1 MPRVSRIPVKKYVYK
16 DLLDSF
22 VNLIIDFREE
32 TEVKAFLN
40 DFLTPEEKLMLSKR
54 LILALMIKKNFSVE
68 DIRGI
73 LRVSKATVHS
83 MKHWLS
89 YKKGIEIGVEKL
101 RKREKSKRKGGGN
114 RFLKMLELGLSTKR
128 DMRARA
134 KLLSG
139 DY

>member
-1 MPRVSRIPVKKYVYK
+1 MPRVSRIPVKKDVYK

-22 VNLIIDFREE
+22 VNLIIDFKEE
-32 TEVKAFLN
+32 FEVKAFLN

-54 LILALMIKKNFSVE
+54 LILALMVKKNFSVE

-89 YKKGIEIGVEKL
+89 FKKGIKIGVEKL
-101 RKREKSKRKGGGN
+101 KKREESRGSGGN
-114 RFLKMLELGLSTKR
+114 RFLKMLELGLSAKR

-134 KLLSG
+134 KLASG